1 MSTLVIAIQIILAGM
16 FSLSSFMKL
25 KRTPSM
31 VRHWNEYRY
40 PMWFLTLTGLG
51 ELAGVVALLAGFRLP
66 VLLPYVG
73 LFFVALMLGAI
84 HAHLFRAKHRPVM
97 AVNAAFMLALSVV
110 LIATAR

>member
-1 MSTLVIAIQIILAGM
+1 MSALVIVIQMILAGM
-16 FSLSSFMKL
+16 FSLSSLMKL

-51 ELAGVVALLAGFRLP
+51 ELAGVVTLLAGFRFP
-66 VLLPYVG
+66 TLLPYVG
-73 LFFVALMLGAI
+73 MFLIALMLGAI

-97 AVNAAFMLALSVV
+97 TVNAVLMLALSVIM
-110 LIATAR
+110 IAATR